1 MAVKTTTQQL
11 EEVQTAITAVMASQ
25 SYSLDGVTV
34 TRANLSALQERERI
48 LKAQYNQEQGGRP
61 RVSVAKF
68 GGAAW

>member
-11 EEVQTAITAVMASQ
+11 EEVQTAITAVMTNQ
-25 SYSLDGVTV
+25 SHTIDGVTV
-34 TRANLSALQERERI
+34 TRANLQQLQDREKY
-48 LKAQYNQEQGGRP
+48 LKAQYNQEQGNRP

>member
-11 EEVQTAITAVMASQ
+11 EEVQAAITAVMSSQ
-25 SYSLDGVTV
+25 SYSMDGVTV
-34 TRANLSALQERERI
+34 TRANLATLQEREKY
-48 LKAQYNQEQGGRP
+48 LKAQYQQEQGGRP

>member
-11 EEVQTAITAVMASQ
+11 EEVQTAITAVMSSQ
-25 SYSLDGVTV
+25 SYTIDGVSF
-34 TRANLSALQERERI
+34 TRANLQTLQEREKY
-48 LKAQYNQEQGGRP
+48 LKSIYAQEQGGKP